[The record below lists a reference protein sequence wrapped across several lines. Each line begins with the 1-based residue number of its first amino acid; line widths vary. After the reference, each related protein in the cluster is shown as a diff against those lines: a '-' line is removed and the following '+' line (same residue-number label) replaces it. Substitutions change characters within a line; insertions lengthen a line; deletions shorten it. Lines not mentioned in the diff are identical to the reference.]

1 MIKHP
6 SLIGKERAFR
16 LIFWQSLSV
25 CLVSGVVFISLGGS
39 QALLLLLGGAI
50 AIIPNTIFAAMTF
63 RSAGRQRPDVMVQ
76 AFYRGVAIKLMLT
89 VLLFALT
96 FALLKPQGVTIFLGF
111 MAAQLAHWLAPL
123 LFQPKQLG

>member
-16 LIFWQSLSV
+16 LIFLQSLWV
-25 CLVSGVVFISLGGS
+25 CLVCGVVFVWLGGS

-50 AIIPNTIFAAMTF
+50 AIIPNFIFAAMTF
-63 RSAGRQRPDVMVQ
+63 RYVKGQHPSAMVQ
-76 AFYRGVAIKLMLT
+76 TFYRGVAIKLMLT

-96 FALLKPQGVTIFLGF
+96 FALLKPTGF
-111 MAAQLAHWLAPL
+111 SVFGGFIAAQLAQWLAPL
-123 LFQPKQLG
+123 LFQPKHLG